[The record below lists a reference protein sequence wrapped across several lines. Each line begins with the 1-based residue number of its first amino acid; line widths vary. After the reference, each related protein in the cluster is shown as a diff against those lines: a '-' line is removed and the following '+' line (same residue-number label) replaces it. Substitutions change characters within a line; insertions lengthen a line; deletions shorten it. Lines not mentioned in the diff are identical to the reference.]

1 MLSRTM
7 SGHLLHFEPGDG
19 SGALSRLL
27 VEKSLHGVFQPIISM
42 GDGSCYAHEA
52 LIRGPGNLPL
62 HSPDV
67 LLAAARR
74 ENLLIEFEI
83 ACIRQQISQ
92 WVEAGA
98 PGRLFL
104 NLSASTLVQ
113 VFERFDAAQIA
124 AAIAELGLRPSL
136 LVLEITEHEHVAD
149 VARLRDSVQKLHA
162 AGLALALDDFGDG
175 RSSLRLWSEL
185 APDIV
190 KIDKYFTR
198 ELSKHGKK
206 VQTLRALLQI
216 ADTFGT
222 TLVAEGIETGEDLR
236 LVRDLGISLG
246 QGYLLGRPSAE
257 PLRELS
263 AEPAQIIRDRRIA
276 VMPQQRTASSPAR
289 LRELNVVDVEP
300 IVPDTTNDRVA
311 ALFHANPHW
320 HAIAI
325 VEGATPIGLVN
336 RQTFMDRYSKQFFKE
351 LYGRKPC
358 VAFANMTPRLV
369 ERDQSLAELTAIL
382 TSQDQ
387 RYLSEGFIVTERGRY
402 VGLGT
407 SEQLV
412 RNVTESR
419 IEAARHANPLTFL
432 PGNIP
437 ISEHIGRLLASGAD
451 FVACYA
457 DLSDFKPFN
466 DLYGYWQGDE
476 AIKLA
481 ASVITRHCDSAADF
495 VGHVGGDDFVVL
507 FQSADWQQRCE
518 RMVADFAERV
528 PGLYDDAARAARGI
542 RVEDRHGV
550 ERFFAFTALYVGAVR
565 ASDAAFT
572 SAEQVAG
579 AAARAKQTAKRS
591 GRSIVLRPPQA
602 GDSTFAALNA

>member
-1 MLSRTM
+1 MSR
-7 SGHLLHFEPGDG
+7 SLLHFEPGDG
-19 SGALSRLL
+19 SGPLSRLL
-27 VEKSLHGVFQPIISM
+27 VDESLRGVFQPIVSM
-42 GDGSCYAHEA
+42 GDGSIYAHEA
-52 LIRGPGNLPL
+52 LIRGPANLPL
-62 HSPDV
+62 HSPDL

-83 ACIRQQISQ
+83 ACVRQQLSQ
-92 WVEAGA
+92 WAEAGA

-124 AAIAELGLRPSL
+124 EALADLGLRPGL
-136 LVLEITEHEHVAD
+136 LVVEITEHEHVTD

-198 ELSKHGKK
+198 ELSRHGKK

-236 LVRDLGISLG
+236 LVRDLGISLA
-246 QGYLLGRPSAE
+246 QGYLLGRPNAA
-257 PLRELS
+257 PLRELA
-263 AEPAQIIRDRRIA
+263 AEPARIIRDRRIA

-289 LRELNVVDVEP
+289 LRELHVVDVEP
-300 IVPDTTNDRVA
+300 ITRETSNDRVA
-311 ALFHANPHW
+311 ALFHANPQW

-325 VEGATPIGLVN
+325 VDGATPVGLVN

-451 FVACYA
+451 FVACYT

-476 AIKLA
+476 VIKLA
-481 ASVITRHCDSAADF
+481 ATVIVRHCDAAADF

-507 FQSADWQQRCE
+507 FQSADWRQRCD
-518 RMVADFAERV
+518 RMVAEFAERV
-528 PGLYDDAARAARGI
+528 PSLYDEAARAARGI
-542 RVEDRHGV
+542 SAEDRHGI
-550 ERFFAFTALYVGAVR
+550 ERFFPFTALYVGAVR
-565 ASDAAFT
+565 AGDAPFV

-579 AAARAKQTAKRS
+579 AAARAKQAAKRGGLS
-591 GRSIVLRPPQA
+591 VVLRPPQA
-602 GDSTFAALNA
+602 GDSMFAALSGG